1 MKGNDWNNLGNDLS
15 RIIEDAVHMGN
26 FGRLNENINN
36 TIREAFQGI
45 AGEEF
50 RGHDGWDYDLSG
62 TARTRGAARTAA
74 PGDFGRVHIPWT
86 RRRNV

>member
-1 MKGNDWNNLGNDLS
+1 MMKGNDWNNLGNDLS

-45 AGEEF
+45 TGEEF
-50 RGHDGWDYDLSG
+50 RGNDGWDFDLSG
-62 TARTRGAARTAA
+62 
-74 PGDFGRVHIPWT
+74 
-86 RRRNV
+86 